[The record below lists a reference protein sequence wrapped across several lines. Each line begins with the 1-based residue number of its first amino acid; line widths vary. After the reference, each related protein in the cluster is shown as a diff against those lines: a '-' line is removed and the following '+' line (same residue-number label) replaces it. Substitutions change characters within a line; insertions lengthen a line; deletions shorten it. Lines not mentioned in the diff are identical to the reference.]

1 MKFEINLDY
10 KALLEQ
16 IKLLIT
22 VDITVDVSIEG
33 LTPILKIL
41 TTLRDQME
49 EIPDDAQS
57 IIEIYLPN
65 YGSRNDIL
73 EVDILTRYFDKEEIS
88 NEDAEWVAG
97 IGTEYERKRYLIET
111 HTAVYYEALK
121 TKND

>member
-16 IKLLIT
+16 IKLLTT
-22 VDITVDVSIEG
+22 VDTSVKG

-49 EIPDDAQS
+49 ELPDYDPQRL
-57 IIEIYLPN
+57 IENYLPN
-65 YGSRNDIL
+65 YSSREDVL

-88 NEDAEWVAG
+88 NEDAEWVVG
-97 IGTEYERKRYLIET
+97 IGSDYERKRYMIET
-111 HTAVYYEALK
+111 YTSMFYEALK
-121 TKND
+121 NFEND